1 MSAETEYLYGDL
13 PGIPN
18 SEIGIMEV
26 PLLPVTAAVHA
37 GLVRVVEDFQAAE
50 VDITPWPTL
59 GWRQLLPGTG
69 VGGGTIEGSFESNLL
84 EE

>member
-50 VDITPWPTL
+50 
-59 GWRQLLPGTG
+59 GY
-69 VGGGTIEGSFESNLL
+69 
-84 EE
+84 